1 MLNKAE
7 GGGLANAKCWPCLEQ
22 VNPTLT
28 VDHYSFH
35 CFFLSIHV
43 PNFFDLKQIEC
54 EIKVKPEAS

>member
-7 GGGLANAKCWPCLEQ
+7 GGGLANGTCWPCLEQ

-35 CFFLSIHV
+35 CFFFVYSRAKFL
-43 PNFFDLKQIEC
+43 
-54 EIKVKPEAS
+54 

>member
-28 VDHYSFH
+28 VDHYSSH
-35 CFFLSIHV
+35 CFFFVYSRAKFL
-43 PNFFDLKQIEC
+43 
-54 EIKVKPEAS
+54 